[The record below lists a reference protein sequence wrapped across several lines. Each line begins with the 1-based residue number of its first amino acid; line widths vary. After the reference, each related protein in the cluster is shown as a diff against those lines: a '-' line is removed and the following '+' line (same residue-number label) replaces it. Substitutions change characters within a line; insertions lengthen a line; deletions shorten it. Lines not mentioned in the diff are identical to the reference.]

1 MGRPSPILSIS
12 TFPMKTPQSIKL
24 LLTFCAAAAA
34 LFAADTKPSEASV
47 KELLLL
53 SDSPRML
60 EMSKGQLA
68 AMAGGPVQQ
77 ALQGRS
83 PSPEIRKIVEAGG
96 AKIMGALNEGL
107 KWEAFEPTFVEI
119 HQSVLTQDEVDGI
132 VAFYKTP
139 AGKAMIQKMPQ
150 LMQASSQRMQQQLG
164 PLVQQLQQISQ
175 ETVLQLQAE
184 FAKQN

>member
-1 MGRPSPILSIS
+1 
-12 TFPMKTPQSIKL
+12 MKTNL
-24 LLTFCAAAAA
+24 LLNLTIILCAAAAS
-34 LFAADTKPSEASV
+34 LVAADTKPSEASV

-53 SDSPRML
+53 SDSPKML

-77 ALQGRS
+77 AMQGRS
-83 PSPEIRKIVEAGG
+83 PTPEIRKILEAGS
-96 AKIMGALNEGL
+96 AKSMAVLNEGL

-119 HQSVLTQDEVDGI
+119 YQSMMTQEEVDGI

-139 AGKAMIQKMPQ
+139 AGKAMVQKLPQ
-150 LMQASSQRMQQQLG
+150 LMQASGQRLQQQLG
-164 PLVQQLQQISQ
+164 PLLQQLQQISQ

>member
-1 MGRPSPILSIS
+1 
-12 TFPMKTPQSIKL
+12 MKTYPL
-24 LLTFCAAAAA
+24 LGLALILCAAAAT
-34 LFAADTKPSEASV
+34 LVAADTKPSEASV

-83 PSPEIRKIVEAGG
+83 PTPEIRQILEAGG
-96 AKIMGALNEGL
+96 AKSMAALNEGL
-107 KWEAFEPTFVEI
+107 KWESFEPIFVEI
-119 HQSVLTQDEVDGI
+119 YQSMMTQEEVDGI

-139 AGKAMIQKMPQ
+139 AGKAMVQKMPQ
-150 LMQASSQRMQQQLG
+150 LMQASGQRMQQQLG